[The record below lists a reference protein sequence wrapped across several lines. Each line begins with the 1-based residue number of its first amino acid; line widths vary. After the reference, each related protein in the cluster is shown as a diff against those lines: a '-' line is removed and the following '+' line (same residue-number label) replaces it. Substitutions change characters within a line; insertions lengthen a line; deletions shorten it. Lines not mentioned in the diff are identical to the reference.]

1 MPDYIFSRTPI
12 PVDQRVIA
20 ADSLAAAKKAGQVF
34 AKGMEGDGQSTF
46 AVYVLR
52 VPDPV
57 EQFDVTV
64 TATVKR
70 DVVAT
75 PTPPP
80 PPPTPTP
87 PPPPPVVP

>member
-1 MPDYIFSRTPI
+1 MPDYVFSRVPI
-12 PVDQRVIA
+12 PVDQTVSA
-20 ADSLAAAKKAGQVF
+20 ADSLSAAKKAGTVF
-34 AKGMEGDGQSTF
+34 AKSMEGDGQSAF
-46 AVYVLR
+46 VVYVLR

-70 DVVAT
+70 DVAAA
-75 PTPPP
+75 PRLPPP
-80 PPPTPTP
+80 PPPPA

>member
-1 MPDYIFSRTPI
+1 VPDYIVSRAPI
-12 PVDQRVIA
+12 PVDQTVTA
-20 ADSLAAAKKAGQVF
+20 PDSISAAKKAGTVF
-34 AKGMEGDGQSTF
+34 AKGMEGDGQSAF
-46 AVYVLR
+46 PVYVLR

-57 EQFDVTV
+57 ERFDVTV

-80 PPPTPTP
+80 PPP
-87 PPPPPVVP
+87 PPPVVP